1 MRIRIVEDGR
11 ILQGTPLQM
20 VQQMQSVAFG
30 RDDMTIDQYVDWV
43 ATQLATMMGVQL
55 EVRGTTADER
65 ARSLVD
71 ELLRAGFAE
80 KI

>member
-30 RDDMTIDQYVDWV
+30 REELTIAEYVDWV
-43 ATQLATMMGVQL
+43 ARQMSTMMGVQL
-55 EVRGTTADER
+55 DVRGTTAEER
-65 ARSLVD
+65 ARSLLD
-71 ELLRAGFAE
+71 ALLRTGFAE

>member
-11 ILQGTPLQM
+11 VLQGTPLQM

-30 RDDMTIDQYVDWV
+30 REELTIAEYVDWV
-43 ATQLATMMGVQL
+43 ARQMSTMMGVQL
-55 EVRGTTADER
+55 DVRGTTADER

-80 KI
+80 QL

>member
-1 MRIRIVEDGR
+1 MRIRIVDDGR

-30 RDDMTIDQYVDWV
+30 REELTVVEYVDWV
-43 ATQLATMMGVQL
+43 ANQLATMMAVQL
-55 EVRGTTADER
+55 DVRGATADER
-65 ARSLVD
+65 TRSLID
-71 ELLRAGFAE
+71 ELLRTGFAE